1 MFFLTNRCITAFLH
15 IRHNEQN
22 KIPSS
27 LISLYNVDMA
37 KVHQKIKLSSFQIIL
52 GSFLLIILVGTGL
65 LCLPFATESGH
76 SPQFLEALFTA
87 TSATCVTGLIVQDT
101 ATFWSGFGQI
111 VIIVLIQI
119 GGMGVVTMAMA
130 LAVISG
136 KKISLFERS
145 IMQDSISAD
154 QVGGILKLTR
164 FIILGSL
171 MFELLGAVLL
181 LPVFLKTYAFTP
193 ALGHSM
199 FHAISAFCNAGFDL
213 MGDVE
218 KYSSFTAYAGNIHLN
233 TVVILL
239 IVIGGIGFR
248 TWDDIRTNKTNFRR
262 YRLQSKLILC
272 TSLILIVLPAVYFF
286 CAEFSELPFKDRILY
301 SLFQS
306 VTTRTAGFNTADQNT
321 LSGAGLILTIMLML
335 IGGSPGSTA
344 GGMKTTT
351 FAILSLSALSVFRH
365 HDDATIF
372 GRRIPAETVRN
383 ATAIFVLYFELFL
396 GAACI
401 ISRIEGIPILTCMY
415 ETASAIGTVGMT
427 MGITP
432 QLGTVSR
439 CIIIFLMIFGRV
451 GGLTMIYATLPS
463 SRKFASKL
471 PQESVNVG

>member
-1 MFFLTNRCITAFLH
+1 MHSCIVQYTG
-15 IRHNEQN
+15 QN
-22 KIPSS
+22 KIPSYRH
-27 LISLYNVDMA
+27 LLYNVDMA
-37 KVHQKIKLSSFQIIL
+37 KVHKKIKLSSFQIIL

-65 LCLPFATESGH
+65 LCLPFATESGQ
-76 SPQFLEALFTA
+76 SPKFLEALFTA

-101 ATFWSGFGQI
+101 ATFWSDFGQF
-111 VIIVLIQI
+111 VIIILIQI

-171 MFELLGAVLL
+171 MFELIGAVLL
-181 LPVFLKTYAFTP
+181 FPVFIKTYPLIP
-193 ALGHSM
+193 ALKHSL

-218 KYSSFTAYAGNIHLN
+218 QYSSFTTYAGNINLN
-233 TVVILL
+233 TIIILL
-239 IVIGGIGFR
+239 IVIGGIGFN

-272 TSLILIVLPAVYFF
+272 TSLFLIVMPAVCFF
-286 CAEFSELPFKDRILY
+286 FLEFADLPLKDRILY
-301 SLFQS
+301 SMFQS
-306 VTTRTAGFNTADQNT
+306 VTTRTAGFNTVDQNE
-321 LSGAGLILTIMLML
+321 LSEAGLILTIILML

-351 FAILSLSALSVFRH
+351 FALLSLSALSVFRH
-365 HDDATIF
+365 HDDAMIF

-383 ATAIFVLYFELFL
+383 ATAIFVLYLELFIA
-396 GAACI
+396 AACI
-401 ISRIEGIPILTCMY
+401 ISRIEGLPILECLY
-415 ETASAIGTVGMT
+415 EAASAIGTVGMT

-432 QLGTVSR
+432 SLEPASR

-451 GGLTMIYATLPS
+451 GGLTMVYATLPS

-471 PQESVNVG
+471 PQEQVNVG